1 MARIKKSTGARV
13 TGAAKRSRATP
24 RASAARKAGNPGV
37 SEEERRRMIA
47 EAAYYRAL
55 RRNFQGGD
63 PVKDWFEAEREVDR
77 LLPGPEQKKR
87 ELAAYERLRDEI
99 GKRLGEVRET
109 LNAETMRQAL
119 HSARERLKEAGEHTA
134 DTVDK
139 VAASIEKDI
148 VNAAH
153 RMGPKWE
160 AFSEKTADLFG
171 VWRDRSATF
180 LGRAAQGVV
189 EWLHQAGRQLGP
201 RTYRTGEIAAAGTF
215 ACTACGH
222 EVQLKTAAHLP
233 PCPSC
238 LKTEFKRI

>member
-1 MARIKKSTGARV
+1 MARIKKTTGTTVTSTPKPTR
-13 TGAAKRSRATP
+13 AAP
-24 RASAARKAGNPGV
+24 RAGATKKTGTTV
-37 SEEERRRMIA
+37 SEQERHRMIA

-63 PVKDWFEAEREVDR
+63 PAEDWLQAEREVNR
-77 LLPGPEQKKR
+77 LLPGPQQKKR
-87 ELAAYERLRDEI
+87 ELAAYQKLRDEI
-99 GKRLGEVRET
+99 GKRLGDVRET

-119 HSARERLKEAGEHTA
+119 HNARERLKDAGEYTA
-134 DTVDK
+134 DTVDT

-153 RMGPKWE
+153 RMGPRWE

-180 LGRAAQGVV
+180 LGRAAQAVAD
-189 EWLHQAGRQLGP
+189 WLHQAGRQLGP

-222 EVQLKTAAHLP
+222 QLQLKTAAHLP
-233 PCPSC
+233 PCPLC